1 MDCIH
6 SQDLLMLTEM
16 KRLIRTVSHVYVN
29 GIGRISLEEGFP
41 NRRHRN
47 FSKEYSLWAIVSWI
61 CRTCV
66 SLYLATLIDKTLRR
80 TVSLY
85 SVLPCRRLSSDCR
98 HVRHKPTIKPRSGA
112 VLTLTIDY
120 VIRSNL
126 FNHLHMTGVRA
137 SPPLSSTNLDTE
149 GKSNINRTFFQN
161 CNPHNLCQ
169 KYKRLFQNVHTRQVG
184 AHQKFGR
191 TACVGST

>member
-1 MDCIH
+1 MTIAKNSSVKILTQAAINDE
-6 SQDLLMLTEM
+6 MLKNV
-16 KRLIRTVSHVYVN
+16 KRHVN
-29 GIGRISLEEGFP
+29 HFCRQQWQKELSLNCSSTGFSRI
-41 NRRHRN
+41 
-47 FSKEYSLWAIVSWI
+47 KESGYFVQIVILSWI

-80 TVSLY
+80 TVLLY

-98 HVRHKPTIKPRSGA
+98 HVRHKLTIMPRSGA

-137 SPPLSSTNLDTE
+137 SPPLSSTGGDFVHV
-149 GKSNINRTFFQN
+149 RT
-161 CNPHNLCQ
+161 CSH
-169 KYKRLFQNVHTRQVG
+169 V
-184 AHQKFGR
+184 
-191 TACVGST
+191 

>member
-1 MDCIH
+1 MGRFASGYVLVAQSTRYTKYVGGISIYWCKAKQSGH
-6 SQDLLMLTEM
+6 LA
-16 KRLIRTVSHVYVN
+16 TVSDY
-29 GIGRISLEEGFP
+29 FP
-41 NRRHRN
+41 FIKLKYYFKLLYYKLNL
-47 FSKEYSLWAIVSWI
+47 FVSWI

-98 HVRHKPTIKPRSGA
+98 HVRHKLTIMPRSGA

-126 FNHLHMTGVRA
+126 FNRLHMTGVRA
-137 SPPLSSTNLDTE
+137 SPPLSSTT
-149 GKSNINRTFFQN
+149 
-161 CNPHNLCQ
+161 
-169 KYKRLFQNVHTRQVG
+169 
-184 AHQKFGR
+184 
-191 TACVGST
+191 